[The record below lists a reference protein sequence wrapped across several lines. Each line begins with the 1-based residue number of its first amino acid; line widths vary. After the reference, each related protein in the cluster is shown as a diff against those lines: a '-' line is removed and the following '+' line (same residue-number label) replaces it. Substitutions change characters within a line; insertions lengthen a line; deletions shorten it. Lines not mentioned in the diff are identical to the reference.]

1 MLTLLCKA
9 HHQICLPTIVR
20 PALIALNQLIIII
33 IIIIIKNKM
42 FDISAI
48 IVNIATIATD
58 GFTWQGLF
66 LNT

>member
-9 HHQICLPTIVR
+9 HHEICLPTIVR

-33 IIIIIKNKM
+33 IINKIVTM
-42 FDISAI
+42 FNISAI
-48 IVNIATIATD
+48 IINITTIAR
-58 GFTWQGLF
+58 GEFASQGLF